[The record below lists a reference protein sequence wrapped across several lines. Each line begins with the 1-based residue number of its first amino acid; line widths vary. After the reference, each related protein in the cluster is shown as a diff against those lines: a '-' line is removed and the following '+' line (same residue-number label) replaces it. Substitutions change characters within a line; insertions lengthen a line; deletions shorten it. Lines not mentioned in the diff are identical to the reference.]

1 MHPATRGQPLAIIAL
16 RLTFGGAPGPY
27 EWGATSETICD
38 LAMHILQHEDWDPS
52 TLHAPN
58 QELLPVAKLMPDD
71 VPFGEGKQLITDVP
85 IDPKGM
91 VEVYIDD
98 TCGLTIDIAET
109 NNTLRLERAILL
121 AIYVASRPKD
131 SNEPIPREEMAALNK
146 LIAEAGLE
154 EQKIIL
160 GWVFNFRKLLLSL
173 PKNKYLAWSESI
185 TEMMEAGSSKYSEL
199 DTLVGRLT
207 HLSMVIPGVN
217 HFLSRIRDLRTRSK
231 NRRSIKINDL
241 CMADLD
247 LMLFFLGKA
256 KLGIDMNLLAY
267 MKPTHV
273 YRSDSCPAGLGGYSC
288 EG

>member
-71 VPFGEGKQLITDVP
+71 VPFGEGRQLITDVP

-256 KLGIDMNLLAY
+256 KLGIDLNLLA
-267 MKPTHV
+267 
-273 YRSDSCPAGLGGYSC
+273 
-288 EG
+288 